1 MIVLHETIDV
11 MRPIEEVFDYLSD
24 FTTTPEW
31 DATALSACKI
41 TPGAIGVGTE
51 FDVVCSLPIGRLSIR
66 YEVVTYTPA
75 TLFVLSGSS
84 LLFSVRDEI
93 SLSPSAKGTRLNYR
107 ATFHFR
113 PFLKPFVSFITSG
126 FEKMG
131 HKSVKSLGIA
141 LEDRFPV
148 SATSRLSRY
157 ADKLVLP
164 GLILFSRLGYKL
176 GLKRFSPISASV
188 KGKHM
193 VVTGA
198 TAGIGYACAK
208 EFAKR
213 GAKLTLIARDEQKV
227 QAAIAELV
235 FETGNSNIHYEL
247 ADLSLMRDVDRL
259 VDTMLRR
266 REAIDVLV
274 NNAGAL
280 FNPRTLT
287 QEGLEQSHA
296 LLLLSPYRLTEGLK
310 PLLVEA
316 SSARVINVVSGG
328 MYSQKLDVNELHR
341 DEGEK
346 YSGSVVYARQKRA
359 LMMLTQ
365 QWAQNWVN
373 DGIVVN
379 AMHPGWADTPGVQ
392 QALPEFRALTRYILR
407 SASEGADT
415 IVWLATATESGKLTG
430 KLFLDREVHPTH
442 LLKRTRES
450 ERERLKLAGFLASSR
465 IRNA

>member
-1 MIVLHETIDV
+1 MIALHETIDV

-31 DATALSACKI
+31 DAAALSARKI

-51 FDVVCSLPIGRLSIR
+51 FDVVCALPIGRLSIR
-66 YEVVTYTPA
+66 YRVVTYTPD

-93 SLSPSAKGTRLNYR
+93 SLSPSAKGTTLNYR
-107 ATFHFR
+107 AVFHFK
-113 PFLKPFVSFITSG
+113 PFLKPFVSFIASG
-126 FEKMG
+126 FQKMG
-131 HKSVKSLGIA
+131 HKSVKSLGVA

-148 SATSRLSRY
+148 RATSRFNRY

-176 GLKRFSPISASV
+176 GRKHFSPISASV

-208 EFAKR
+208 AFAKR

-227 QAAIAELV
+227 QAAIAELAS
-235 FETGNSNIHYEL
+235 ETGNSNIHYEL
-247 ADLSLMRDVDRL
+247 ADLGLMGDVDTL
-259 VDTMLRR
+259 ISVMLRR
-266 REAIDVLV
+266 GEAIDVLV

-287 QEGLEQSHA
+287 QEGLEKSHA

-310 PLLVEA
+310 PLLVAA

-328 MYSQKLDVNELHR
+328 MYSQKLDVDELHR
-341 DEGEK
+341 DDGGK
-346 YSGSVVYARQKRA
+346 YSGSVAYARQKRA
-359 LMMLTQ
+359 LMLLTQ
-365 QWAQNWVN
+365 QWAQNWAK

-392 QALPEFRALTRYILR
+392 QALPEFRRLTQYILR
-407 SASEGADT
+407 SAYEGADT
-415 IVWLATATESGKLTG
+415 IVWLAIATESGKFTG
-430 KLFLDREVHPTH
+430 KLFLDREVRPTH
-442 LLKRTRES
+442 LLKKTREN
-450 ERERLKLAGFLASSR
+450 ERERLKLAEFLASSR
-465 IRNA
+465 TKNA